1 MIIDLLNF
9 SRYYPGTE
17 ANILFRLQEKGIS
30 VPSFFCI
37 TKDFT
42 EDELNNYLQN
52 HYQQTELFIMR
63 VSLSFEDHENHD
75 LTYPHMKPPYSM
87 NVPKSA
93 LEYTAKKLFDQTKE
107 FMNSNIPLPVQSGHG
122 NITVHIIIQEHISSD
137 IFGNLYTACYNGP
150 INETII
156 YTAHPDNADYRN
168 NDDSYCVYCHNDT
181 DGILFGHEPEGAE
194 KADPSLIKKL
204 LKISESIKYIF
215 NNITVNIKFAAN
227 RTEKKI
233 YIVSVAKIDGLKISD
248 DKKIVLDNI
257 GISNY
262 YPGVVTPLYA
272 SSAMIVSRNIIL
284 NMIEHTGNYKDYPQN
299 MTEINEYV
307 NGRLYMNTNKLER
320 LKKDL
325 YLNTDMEEFI
335 RPSLKKFV
343 SQLKECGS
351 ISEWRKKNKT
361 ASRTIRIL
369 EENLRQR
376 VDMRK
381 KLEFALGELLAG
393 SKSTPCDEI
402 PKVFEKIILYQSE
415 CSYANYLNTLYI
427 KFKQNSMLRMRPSD
441 KKYKEIESAIAGA
454 YLYRKDLRRYN
465 YLFMKLLNV
474 YGLRL
479 GTEFSEKGLIEKPED
494 IFMLTLDELNI
505 RKVEN
510 INILVHMRKREFEW
524 YRSMPGFSKLIFFG
538 KVQSAPL
545 GKVDLIYTVK
555 DESYI
560 RGCGIIGGKAEYH
573 AVVCKDNVIPEKP
586 DSSKIYVMDKFTE
599 CCENIKVGGL
609 IVSEQPTM
617 SNVYPD
623 IKKYDFPLICGA
635 EHALDIIC
643 DDDIVSMDATTGEI
657 FIRHIH

>member
-17 ANILFRLQEKGIS
+17 ANILFRLQEKGIN

-52 HYQQTELFIMR
+52 HYQQTEHFIMR
-63 VSLSFEDHENHD
+63 VSLSFEGHSSND
-75 LTYPHMKPPYSM
+75 LTRLPKEPPYNM

-93 LEYTAKKLFDQTKE
+93 LEYTAKKLFDQTKKFLDE
-107 FMNSNIPLPVQSGHG
+107 SFLEYKNV
-122 NITVHIIIQEHISSD
+122 TAHIIIQERISSD

-150 INETII
+150 VNETII
-156 YTAHPDNADYRN
+156 YTTHPN
-168 NDDSYCVYCHNDT
+168 NTYYLNNEGSYCLYCHNDT
-181 DGILFGHEPEGAE
+181 DGILFGYEPESAE
-194 KADPSLIKKL
+194 KADLPLIKKL
-204 LKISESIKYIF
+204 LELSESIKCIF
-215 NNITVNIKFAAN
+215 NNITVNIKFKAN
-227 RTEKKI
+227 RKEKKV
-233 YIVSVAKIDGLKISD
+233 YIVAVGQIDGLKTLD
-248 DKKIVLDNI
+248 DEKVVLDTL
-257 GISNY
+257 GVSNY
-262 YPGVVTPLYA
+262 YPGVITPLYA
-272 SSAMIVSRNIIL
+272 SSAMIVSRNIVL
-284 NMIEHTGNYKDYPQN
+284 NMIKYTGHYKDYPQS

-307 NGRLYMNTNKLER
+307 NGRLYMNANKIER

-335 RPSLKKFV
+335 RPDLKKFV

-351 ISEWRKKNKT
+351 ISEWSKKNKI
-361 ASRTIRIL
+361 ASRTIKIL

-393 SKSTPCDEI
+393 SKSTPYDEI
-402 PKVFEKIILYQSE
+402 PKVFEKIISYQSE
-415 CSYANYLNTLYI
+415 CSYANYINTLYI
-427 KFKQNSMLRMRPSD
+427 KFKRNNMMRMRPSD
-441 KKYKEIESAIAGA
+441 KKYKEVELSIAGA

-479 GTEFSEKGLIEKPED
+479 GNAFSEKGLIEKPED

-505 RKVEN
+505 SDFEN
-510 INILVHMRKREFEW
+510 IKILIQRRKREFAW
-524 YRSMPGFSKLIFFG
+524 YRSMPGFSRLIFFG
-538 KVQSAPL
+538 KVQNAPV
-545 GKVDLIYTVK
+545 GKVGFVCAVK

-560 RGCGIIGGKAEYH
+560 RGCGVIGGRAEYH
-573 AVVCKDNVIPEKP
+573 AVVCKDNIIPENP
-586 DSSKIYVMDKFTE
+586 DSSKIYVINKFTKH
-599 CCENIKVGGL
+599 CENINVGGL

-617 SNVYPD
+617 SNIYPD

-635 EHALDIIC
+635 EHALDIIY
-643 DDDIVSMDATTGEI
+643 DGDIVSMDATTGEV
-657 FIRHIH
+657 FIKHIH